1 MSTASAPAT
10 TANLGPGFDRLA
22 MAVGRRCVVTAEVG
36 KSWHVEHLGSI
47 RPPDGEPD
55 GVLLAARRAVGEGT
69 PLEMTVQTEVPISK
83 GLGSSA
89 AAYVAGVAAALAAI
103 GEEPT
108 PDRVFRYA
116 TDLEG
121 HPDQPAA
128 AVYGG
133 LILVPAEGE
142 PVRLPL
148 HPSLRPIVA
157 VPPTFLPTRKARDVI
172 DRDHSHEVVLRTIS
186 RVAALTAGLITGD
199 PKLLAAAHG
208 DEIHEAPRARLSPEV
223 GEMMDL
229 ARRAGA
235 MHAARS
241 GAGPSIVAFATSD
254 TAQAVVEALTG
265 FGSEVIDGP
274 METSGLVV
282 EQSSAG

>member
-22 MAVGRRCVVTAEVG
+22 MAVGRRCTVTAQMG
-36 KSWHVEHLGSI
+36 KTWHVEHVGTI

-55 GVLLAARRAVGEGT
+55 GVLLAAKRAVGDGT
-69 PLEMTVQTEVPISK
+69 PLEITVDTQVPIGK

-89 AAYVAGVAAALAAI
+89 AAFVAGAAAALAAV

-121 HPDQPAA
+121 HPDQTAA

-142 PVRLPL
+142 PMRLPL

-157 VPPTFLPTRKARDVI
+157 VPPTTLPTRKAREVI
-172 DRDHSHEVVLRTIS
+172 DRVHSHEVVLRTIS
-186 RVAALTAGLITGD
+186 RVASLVAGLITGD
-199 PKLLAAAHG
+199 SQLLASAHG
-208 DEIHEAPRARLSPEV
+208 DEIHEAPRAPLSPEV
-223 GEMMDL
+223 GEMMAL

-235 MHAARS
+235 LHAARS
-241 GAGPSIVAFATSD
+241 GAGPSVVAFATAES
-254 TAQAVVEALTG
+254 APSIVEALTE
-265 FGSEVIDGP
+265 FGSEVIEGP

-282 EQSSAG
+282 DR